1 MSSLRC
7 RPGDLALYVGAH
19 EPLRGCLF
27 RCVRYVGDQIGHFQ
41 GVKGIGRR
49 LWAVEPLSPAGED
62 IAHICDDVLRPL
74 RGDPQ
79 TDDIEREQPCLTT

>member
-1 MSSLRC
+1 MRC
-7 RPGDLALYVGAH
+7 RTGDLAVYVGSH

-27 RCVRYVGDQIGHFQ
+27 RAVRYVGDQVGHFQ

-49 LWAVEPLSPAGED
+49 LWEVEPLSPAGQD
-62 IAHICDDVLRPL
+62 IGHISDDVLRPL

-79 TDDIEREQPCLTT
+79 SDKIDREQPCLTT